1 MKKQLS
7 LVFFTWLG
15 VCLLGALPFYYS
27 GFFANFTDAVFES
40 VSGFTTTGATVL
52 RDIDTLPGWLLF
64 WRSIIQWIGGMGI
77 LFTIAKF
84 PFFSKGGFQSRKT
97 ENIIIL
103 LSVYI
108 ALTALQFILLFIFGM
123 NWFDALTHSF
133 STMSTGGF
141 SVRVSSI
148 AYYNSPAIEWVCVFF
163 MFLAGVNLSFIWR
176 IFNGRA
182 ESVMRNSEART
193 YTGIVF
199 LAAVVIAIAT
209 FPQTP
214 SFSTALRQ
222 AFFQVTSIISTTGF
236 YSANFNTWAY
246 VAQGVLFLLLFIG
259 GCSGSTA
266 GGVKVIRY
274 VILSKQTVNE
284 MKHLVYPRGVFD
296 FKLDGKDGSK
306 KTVYGAIGF
315 LFLYFLIVFLA
326 SLLVGSSGADVFTSF
341 NTALICQGNIGLG
354 MGEVGAFM
362 PFPDFPVYVKWGLCL
377 VMLMG
382 RLELWIVF
390 ALFTKEFWRR

>member
-27 GFFANFTDAVFES
+27 GYFANFTDAVFES

-52 RDIDTLPGWLLF
+52 RDIEALPAWLLF

-141 SVRVSSI
+141 SVRGSSI
-148 AYYNSPAIEWVCVFF
+148 AYYNSPAIEWIFVFF
-163 MFLAGVNLSFIWR
+163 MFLAGVNLAFIWR
-176 IFNGRA
+176 IFNGRT

-199 LAAVVIAIAT
+199 LAVAVITVAI
-209 FPQTP
+209 FPQSP
-214 SFSTALRQ
+214 SFSAALRQ

-236 YSANFNTWAY
+236 YSANFNTWTY

-362 PFPDFPVYVKWGLCL
+362 PFPDFPAYVKWGLCL